1 MFILLFSNVLLRF
14 HLNFRYGYTRQT
26 RQCFIDISGQ
36 LFDSRGQIVDKYIK
50 MEVDEWLS
58 IAIQQLPYVWY

>member
-1 MFILLFSNVLLRF
+1 MFILWFSNVLLRF

-26 RQCFIDISGQ
+26 GQCFIDISGQ

-50 MEVDEWLS
+50 TEVDEWLS
-58 IAIQQLPYVWY
+58 IAIQQLPYAWY